1 VAFTN
6 AETSPLAPG
15 WYRLRLLAWQATGN
29 AVAVL
34 YTGQDVGIIQAA
46 LSATQL
52 ATAGAIATG
61 KVGIADAAVSAVAR
75 YYDDFYVG
83 APAAEPAV
91 IFSGRNMQIRYD
103 DTVRQDATGTYT
115 GRPPIYRGS
124 RFLVGV
130 GTSRVLVKARR
141 NDVDMAE
148 DPNVTDA
155 LQVQVGVTPRGL
167 VVPRA

>member
-1 VAFTN
+1 
-6 AETSPLAPG
+6 
-15 WYRLRLLAWQATGN
+15 
-29 AVAVL
+29 
-34 YTGQDVGIIQAA
+34 
-46 LSATQL
+46 
-52 ATAGAIATG
+52 
-61 KVGIADAAVSAVAR
+61 
-75 YYDDFYVG
+75 
-83 APAAEPAV
+83 V

-124 RFLVGV
+124 RFLVDV